1 MGVRARG
8 LAEAFLT
15 LTALGASASFLAPLG
30 WPWELASHFPVQ
42 YAAVLLGVAAAAA
55 VARMP
60 RHALLCGALGL
71 WHLGQVL
78 WSARPLPEGGGG
90 GPEASL
96 VVFNVHTANGRF
108 TEVEDYLLA
117 RAPDAVVLLEVSPRW
132 WTELRRLRKAYPHAL
147 EEPRGDNFGIAVLSK
162 TPLEEARFV
171 LLSPVEVPSVVA
183 RLRVGGRPL
192 SLVATH
198 PLPPASAWHA
208 ADRDAQLAAL
218 AALVAELAPP
228 VVVAGDLNATP
239 WSPVFRRLLR
249 DTGLLDSRRGFG
261 VHATWPTD
269 IPFAR
274 IPLDHVLVSP
284 GVRVLSRS
292 VGEPLGSDHA
302 PVEVR
307 LALPRP

>member
-1 MGVRARG
+1 MGIRARG

-15 LTALGASASFLAPLG
+15 LAALGAAVAFLAPFG
-30 WPWELASHFPVQ
+30 WPFELACHFAVQ
-42 YAAVLLGVAAAAA
+42 YAAFLLAAAAA
-55 VARMP
+55 AALSGLP
-60 RHALLCGALGL
+60 RHAAVCGLLGL
-71 WHLGQVL
+71 WNLGQVL
-78 WSARPLPEGGGG
+78 WSVRPPPEASGG
-90 GPEASL
+90 GPEVSL

-132 WTELRRLRKAYPHAL
+132 WTELRRLRKAYPHTL

-162 TPLEEARFV
+162 TPLEAARFV
-171 LLSPVEVPSVVA
+171 LLSPVEVPSIVA
-183 RLRVGGRPL
+183 RLKADGRPFTL
-192 SLVATH
+192 IATH
-198 PLPPASAWHA
+198 PVPPASAYLVA
-208 ADRDAQLAAL
+208 ERDAHLAAL
-218 AALVAELAPP
+218 PALVQEQAGP
-228 VVVAGDLNATP
+228 VVLAGDLNATP

-249 DTGLLDSRRGFG
+249 DSGLLDSRRGFG
-261 VHATWPTD
+261 VHSTWPTA

-284 GVRVLSRS
+284 GVRVLSRA
-292 VGEPLGSDHA
+292 VGDPLGSDHA